1 MKKFVFVFIT
11 TILIITGGWLIVKEI
26 QKKELLTE
34 NAPLIEKY
42 LKYNYEGIKSVTFSE
57 VKVNPTGVPHII
69 GYVNNDKDT
78 YFSAGI
84 YNEKFDGDIG
94 VSNIPMTDNNLEFGA
109 KSVSDIEKEEK
120 TNKTIIK
127 TT

>member
-120 TNKTIIK
+120 VKNK
-127 TT
+127 

>member
-1 MKKFVFVFIT
+1 MKKFLFVFIT

-120 TNKTIIK
+120 VKNK
-127 TT
+127 

>member
-1 MKKFVFVFIT
+1 MKKFLFVFIT

-57 VKVNPTGVPHII
+57 VKVNPTGIPHII

-120 TNKTIIK
+120 NK
-127 TT
+127 

>member
-1 MKKFVFVFIT
+1 MVNC
-11 TILIITGGWLIVKEI
+11 ERDS
-26 QKKELLTE
+26 KKELLTE

-120 TNKTIIK
+120 VKNK
-127 TT
+127 

>member
-1 MKKFVFVFIT
+1 MKKFLFVFIT

-94 VSNIPMTDNNLEFGA
+94 VSNIPMTDINLEFGA

-120 TNKTIIK
+120 VKNK
-127 TT
+127 

>member
-1 MKKFVFVFIT
+1 MRRGGMKKFLFVFIT

-120 TNKTIIK
+120 NK
-127 TT
+127 